1 VIELAFWGRV
11 STEDNQD
18 PESSRGWQLTRARAL
33 VAPHGGRIVAE
44 FFDVDKSRSIPP
56 QRRPEA
62 SRLLAALADPARGF
76 SAVVVGE
83 PQRAFYGNQFGN
95 TFPIF
100 AHYGVPLWVPEVGG
114 PIDPDNEAHDLI
126 MSVFG
131 GVSKGE
137 RNRIKIRVRTAM
149 AAQAQLEGR
158 FLGGRPPYGYKLID
172 AGPHPNPAKAAD
184 GKRLHR
190 LAIDEKA
197 AAIVRR
203 IFDEFLAGAGL
214 KTIAEQ
220 LTRDGIAC
228 PSASDPVRNQH
239 RCGIAWSMSAV
250 RVIITNPRYTGRQ
263 VWNRQRTDEVLIDV
277 NDVAL
282 GHTARMRWNDQ
293 DQWVWSDAIVHPP
306 IIDEETFGR
315 AAEVQAARRLRPPVH
330 RPHRSKHDYVL
341 RGLLYCGVCG
351 RKMQGHWANHAPYY
365 RCRFP
370 VEYALVNKLEHPRN
384 VTLRQDTLL
393 PPLDEWLAGKFAP
406 RYLPATIDELISATT
421 VTAIP
426 AKLADAQHELELAA
440 CDRKLAQ
447 YRAALDAGADPAS
460 IAKWITETEA
470 ERARLRI
477 QAREAAPKQGMSR
490 DEIASIVNGLA
501 DLLAVLRDA
510 DLADKAEI
518 YSQLGLRLTYQP
530 DGPEPIVRTEVNV
543 VRAGQHWS
551 FERVRGGTHQ
561 LRTCQLSLV
570 SWLSERCCERA
581 GRSVDQA
588 HHDRLRRDASSDRR
602 DSVLP
607 AHAPARG
614 TARPAGVGGGA
625 NTALSG
631 RDDRRC
637 VHNAARRLAW
647 RRPGWVSPVGSS
659 GGRQCREPCSK
670 RRSRTADDGRPGDRG
685 LAIVLAHRRLR
696 VADAPGSPRGGCQR
710 LTSAG

>member
-18 PESSRGWQLTRARAL
+18 PESSRGWQLTRARSL
-33 VAPHGGRIVAE
+33 VEPHRGRIVAE

-100 AHYGVPLWVPEVGG
+100 AHYKVPLWVPEVGG
-114 PIDPDNEAHDLI
+114 PIDPENEAHDLI

-158 FLGGRPPYGYKLID
+158 FLGGRPPFGYQLID
-172 AGPHPNPAKAAD
+172 VGPHPNPAKAAD
-184 GKRLHR
+184 GKRLHQ
-190 LAIDEKA
+190 LAIDEQA

-203 IFDEFLAGAGL
+203 IFGEFIAGAGL

-239 RCGIAWSMSAV
+239 RCGIAWSASAV
-250 RVIITNPRYTGRQ
+250 RVILTNPRYTGRQ

-306 IIDEETFGR
+306 IIDEETFQQ
-315 AAEVQAARRLRPPVH
+315 AAEVQASRRLSPPVH
-330 RPHRSKHDYVL
+330 RLHRSQHDYVL

-351 RKMQGHWANHAPYY
+351 RKMQGHWANQAPYY

-370 VEYALVNKLEHPRN
+370 AEYALANKLEHPRN

-406 RYLPATIDELISATT
+406 RYLPATIDELIAAT
-421 VTAIP
+421 AAPQIP
-426 AKLADAQHELELAA
+426 ARLAGAQHELELAA

-477 QAREAAPKQGMSR
+477 QAREAAPQQGMSR

-501 DLLAVLRDA
+501 DLLAALRDA
-510 DLADKAEI
+510 EPTDKAEI
-518 YSQLGLRLTYQP
+518 YSQLGLRLTYEP

-551 FERVRGGTHQ
+551 FERVRGGT
-561 LRTCQLSLV
+561 
-570 SWLSERCCERA
+570 
-581 GRSVDQA
+581 
-588 HHDRLRRDASSDRR
+588 
-602 DSVLP
+602 
-607 AHAPARG
+607 
-614 TARPAGVGGGA
+614 
-625 NTALSG
+625 
-631 RDDRRC
+631 
-637 VHNAARRLAW
+637 
-647 RRPGWVSPVGSS
+647 
-659 GGRQCREPCSK
+659 
-670 RRSRTADDGRPGDRG
+670 
-685 LAIVLAHRRLR
+685 
-696 VADAPGSPRGGCQR
+696 
-710 LTSAG
+710 